1 MRHFMSGFLLLT
13 SAFVV
18 GCSDENVA
26 AQAPNEA
33 SALSTARVIDV
44 AVSPASPPTL
54 YEKDGKIKGSD
65 FDIFS
70 AYCESRGCTMNITAY
85 DWQGMLGAVS
95 SGQAEVA
102 FSGIGITER
111 RQQAMDFSDP
121 YAPVVVHLVA
131 LGKQAEPITDL
142 TTLKTLRI
150 GYPRGMA
157 FDDLIKEAFE
167 PKGYYS
173 VSQARL
179 YPTYVEVA
187 ADLQNGNIDLAFIEE
202 PVLQYLTNRL
212 QLPIKVVYSINVGV
226 SFGFAFAKGSPLKDD
241 FNQFLMELSPTKIA
255 EIIVEASK

>member
-1 MRHFMSGFLLLT
+1 MRHHMSRLLLLT
-13 SAFVV
+13 SVFVV

-26 AQAPNEA
+26 AVSSNHA
-33 SALSTARVIDV
+33 SAVSTARVIDV

-54 YEKDGKIKGSD
+54 YELDGKIKGSD

-70 AYCESRGCTMNITAY
+70 VYCESRGCTMNITAY

-121 YAPVVVHLVA
+121 YAPVVLHLVA
-131 LGKQAEPITDL
+131 LGKNAESITDL

-157 FDDLIKEAFE
+157 FDDLIKEQFE
-167 PKGYYS
+167 PRGYYF

-179 YPTYVEVA
+179 YPTYVEVV

-202 PVLQYLTNRL
+202 PVLQHLINRL
-212 QLPIKVVYSINVGV
+212 QLPIKGVYSINVGV
-226 SFGFAFAKGSPLKDD
+226 SFGFAFAKGSPLRDD
-241 FNQFLMELSPTKIA
+241 FNQFLADLGPAKIA
-255 EIIVEASK
+255 EIIANAAQ